1 MSTFTNG
8 NKKYTLKY
16 NLESIEAIEN
26 MTGKSVINEIAET
39 KGMLPVSDARAFFTT
54 ALYTV
59 PDGEKVK
66 AEEANKIF
74 NQIANSDYIS
84 ICENIGTSVVND
96 CPFLFRNAI

>member
-1 MSTFTNG
+1 MPTFTNG

-16 NLESIEAIEN
+16 NLESIEAIET

-39 KGMLPVSDARAFFTT
+39 KGMLPVSDA
-54 ALYTV
+54 LYTV

-74 NQIANSDYIS
+74 DQIANSDYIS